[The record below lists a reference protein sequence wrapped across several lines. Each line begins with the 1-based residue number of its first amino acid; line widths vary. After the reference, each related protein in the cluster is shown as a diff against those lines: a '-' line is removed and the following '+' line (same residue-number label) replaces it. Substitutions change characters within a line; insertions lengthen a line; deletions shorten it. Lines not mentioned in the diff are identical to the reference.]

1 MQEHAW
7 FKSYDK
13 GVPRSL
19 APYPDRTLIDV
30 VDEAD
35 RNKPEATMMI
45 FKGRNIGFCE
55 ANRMSD
61 SLAAALAAQGVRK
74 GDRVALLMPNTP
86 NIILSQ
92 FAVWKAGA
100 VAVPINPLFSEGELI
115 QAFTE
120 CDAQVAIVL
129 TPFYRNVKAIQAR
142 TPLRLIIATNVKDFL
157 SPMVRLIFTLFIEKK
172 GGHRISI
179 AGDDLWLTDLMEQ
192 NEGRTR
198 PPVRVAAA
206 DDGLILFSGG
216 TTGVPKGVVLTHGAI
231 LMNGLQIRAW
241 FGPMLTE
248 WQDTTLLLMPFFHIY
263 GNVILMSTC
272 VVGRHPMALV
282 PNPRDFKDLFETV
295 RKVKPSFFPGIA
307 TLFNGLLNHPDV
319 RAGKVD
325 FRSMKMCVAAA
336 MPLLPELK
344 KRFEAATGGRIVE
357 AYGLTESGLLAMG
370 PIYGAWKEGAV
381 GLPTP
386 DTIIRIVDIE
396 TGTREMPPGE
406 DGEII
411 AKAPHLMKGYWRRPE
426 ATAEMLRD
434 GWLYTGDIGHLDEDG
449 YLFIT
454 SRKKDLIKPSGH
466 QVYPGEVEEIILQ
479 HPSVQEVAVAGIP
492 DPYQVEAVKAWVVLK
507 PDAQATPEEFREHC
521 RKALASYKIPKFV
534 EFRESLPKSMV
545 GKVLRRILQEEEL
558 QKREGMN

>member
-1 MQEHAW
+1 MTEHAW

-13 GVPRSL
+13 GVPHTL

-35 RNKPEATMMI
+35 RQRPGAVMMI
-45 FKGRNIGFCE
+45 FKGRDITFHE
-55 ANRMSD
+55 ANGMSD
-61 SLAAALAAQGVRK
+61 ALAAALAAQGVRK
-74 GDRVALLMPNTP
+74 GDRVALLMPNAP
-86 NIILSQ
+86 NIIISQ

-100 VAVPINPLFSEGELI
+100 VAVPINPLFSDGELI
-115 QAFTE
+115 QALAE
-120 CDAQVAIVL
+120 CDAEVAIVL
-129 TPFYRNVKAIQAR
+129 TPFYEKVKTVQPR

-157 SPMVRLIFTLFIEKK
+157 SPMVRLIFTLFMEKK
-172 GGHRISI
+172 GGHRVEI
-179 AGDDLWLTDLMEQ
+179 AGDDLWLTNLIEQ
-192 NEGRTR
+192 NAGRSR
-198 PPVRVAAA
+198 PAVRVSAA
-206 DDGLILFSGG
+206 DDSLILFSGG
-216 TTGVPKGVVLTHGAI
+216 TTGVPKGVILTHGAI

-282 PNPRDFKDLFETV
+282 PNPRDFKDLFETC

-344 KRFEAATGGRIVE
+344 KRFEAATGGRMVE

-370 PIYGAWKEGAV
+370 PIFGIWKEGAV

-396 TGTREMPPGE
+396 TGTREMPLGE

-411 AKAPHLMKGYWRRPE
+411 AKAPHLMKGYWRRPD
-426 ATAEMLRD
+426 ATADMLRD
-434 GWLYTGDIGHLDEDG
+434 GWLYTGDVGHLDEDG

-479 HPSVQEVAVAGIP
+479 HAAVQEVAVAGIP

-507 PDAQATPEEFREHC
+507 PDAQAATEELQEHC
-521 RKALASYKIPKFV
+521 RKALASYKVPKFF
-534 EFRESLPKSMV
+534 EFRGSLPKSMV
-545 GKVLRRILQEEEL
+545 GKVLRRVLQEEEVRN
-558 QKREGMN
+558 REAAT